1 MPLFNFERGYNFCNT
16 FLSPEMI
23 FLRKTGVILS
33 RLLKCDREYSGS
45 LAIMRWVR
53 DTGDSRTLSTTIYKY
68 LQLSTTIAAS
78 PEISGFPSHSDHS
91 AVSEPRHDQLQIS
104 RDIAN
109 TGKHPQH
116 LPDICFLG
124 ENENALLWQLHSY
137 SLDKKTL
144 HRSSVPICRN
154 IYYLLVLMNET
165 FC

>member
-45 LAIMRWVR
+45 LAIMRWVL
-53 DTGDSRTLSTTIYKY
+53 DTGDSVTLSTTIYNY
-68 LQLSTTIAAS
+68 LQISTTIYNYRC
-78 PEISGFPSHSDHS
+78 ISGDFWLSITFRSLRSLRTPPRSAADLPPHRKQHSNNFG
-91 AVSEPRHDQLQIS
+91 Q
-104 RDIAN
+104 
-109 TGKHPQH
+109 
-116 LPDICFLG
+116 
-124 ENENALLWQLHSY
+124 
-137 SLDKKTL
+137 KTF